1 MKDIFKVKR
10 IQRQKRARRTR
21 AKIFGTAKKPRLSIF
36 KSNKHIY
43 LQLIDDEKSQTL
55 ASVSDLGLKKD
66 KGAKSSQAS
75 QIGNLIAKKAQELK
89 IKEVV
94 FDKGSYK
101 YHGIVKTVAE
111 GAREGGLKF

>member
-1 MKDIFKVKR
+1 MKDLFKSKR

-36 KSNKHIY
+36 RSNKHVY
-43 LQLIDDEKSQTL
+43 LQLIDDENSKTF
-55 ASVSDLGLKKD
+55 ASASDLELKKE
-66 KGAKSSQAS
+66 KTAKKSRAAEVGQ
-75 QIGNLIAKKAQELK
+75 LIAKKAQELK

-101 YHGIVKTVAE
+101 YHGIVKTAAD